1 MCSYEFC
8 KIHRKT
14 PVLEPCTVVFFK
26 NTFLQKTFGRLFLD
40 SMSFS
45 FMNAHVKTFGRLFLD
60 SMSFSFMNAHVKTNV
75 YLSSRSVFPFGT
87 KPIWKTIHKPGLFN
101 CVQITQDLN
110 KIKKNPA
117 HPFVDIGEKET
128 YAKFQQ
134 KILNCRVVR
143 VVKFFKFS
151 VKIPGFSKT
160 L

>member
-1 MCSYEFC
+1 MFYKKGVMCSYEFC

-45 FMNAHVKTFGRLFLD
+45 FMNAHVKT
-60 SMSFSFMNAHVKTNV
+60 NV

-101 CVQITQDLN
+101 FLQITQDLN